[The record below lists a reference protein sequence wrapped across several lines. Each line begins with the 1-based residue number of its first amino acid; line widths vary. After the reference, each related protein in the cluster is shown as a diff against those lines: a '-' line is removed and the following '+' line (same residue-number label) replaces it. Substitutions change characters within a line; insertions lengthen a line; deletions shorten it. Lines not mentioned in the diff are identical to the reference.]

1 MIDQEKLCELVCE
14 ALERTAMV
22 FAEPMESDSPDGI
35 TRVARIIYEG
45 EESGEMILAASD
57 GFALELAS
65 SMLGEDEDAIA
76 ADNEGALALAELAN
90 IVCGSVVVAIGG
102 EQRAIT
108 LGLPEVAEPS
118 PADGDGIRCVVES
131 MGEPLVV
138 TWRPSRKAA

>member
-1 MIDQEKLCELVCE
+1 MIDQEKLSELVCE

-22 FAEPMESDSPDGI
+22 FAEPMEEDAPDGVS
-35 TRVARIIYEG
+35 RFARIIYEG

-57 GFALELAS
+57 GFTLELAS
-65 SMLGEDEDAIA
+65 SMLGEEENAIS

-108 LGLPEVAEPS
+108 LGLPEVADPS
-118 PADGDGIRCVVES
+118 SVEGDGVRCVVES

-138 TWRPSRKAA
+138 TWRPSRTAA

>member
-1 MIDQEKLCELVCE
+1 MIDQEKLGELVCE

-22 FAEPMESDSPDGI
+22 FAEPMEDSPPDGV
-35 TRVARIIYEG
+35 TRFARIIYEG
-45 EESGEMILAASD
+45 EESGEMVLAASD
-57 GFALELAS
+57 GFTLELAS

-76 ADNEGALALAELAN
+76 ADNEGVLALAELAN

-108 LGLPEVAEPS
+108 LGLPEVADPGSAPS
-118 PADGDGIRCVVES
+118 DGITCVVES

-138 TWRPSRKAA
+138 IWRPDRKAA

>member
-1 MIDQEKLCELVCE
+1 MIDREKLSELVCE

-22 FAEPMESDSPDGI
+22 FAEPMEGDSPDGI

-76 ADNEGALALAELAN
+76 AGNEGALALAELAN

-108 LGLPEVAEPS
+108 LGLPEVADPAS
-118 PADGDGIRCVVES
+118 ADGDGVRCVVES

-138 TWRPSRKAA
+138 TWRPHCKAA

>member
-1 MIDQEKLCELVCE
+1 MIDQEKLGELVCE

-22 FAEPMESDSPDGI
+22 FAEPMDADSPDGV
-35 TRVARIIYEG
+35 TRFARIIYEG

-57 GFALELAS
+57 GFTLELAS
-65 SMLGEDEDAIA
+65 SMLGEDEENIS
-76 ADNEGALALAELAN
+76 ADNEGAMALAEFAN

-108 LGLPEVAEPS
+108 LGLPEVADPEAFE
-118 PADGDGIRCVVES
+118 ADGVRCVVES

-138 TWRPSRKAA
+138 TWRPSRNAA